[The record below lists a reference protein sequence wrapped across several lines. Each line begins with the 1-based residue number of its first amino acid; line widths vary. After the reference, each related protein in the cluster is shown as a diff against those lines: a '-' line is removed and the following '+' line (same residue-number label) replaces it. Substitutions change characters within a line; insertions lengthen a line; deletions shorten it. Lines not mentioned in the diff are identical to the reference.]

1 MRLRWQAMLMVVLGL
16 SACMVEAADPPK
28 KAARPVR
35 VMPEMPEPMLLW
47 PSGAPGA
54 VGSEDLD
61 KPALWLYPAPKEKSN
76 GTAVVICPGGGYGH
90 LAYGHE
96 GKEVADL
103 LNSYGVSAFVL
114 RYRLAPRYGQPNPM
128 LDVQRALRT
137 VRANASKWNID
148 PKRIGIMGFSAGGHL
163 ASTAATHF
171 DAGKTESSD
180 PIDQVSCRPDF
191 AILCYG
197 VIAMGTEFT
206 HKGSEKNLLGENP
219 DPKLV
224 EFYANHKHVT
234 PETPPTFLFQT
245 NADTGVVAENSV
257 LFYLALRKAKV
268 PAELHIYETGK
279 HGVGLAKDDPI
290 VGTWSDRL
298 IDWMRVHELI
308 ATKS

>member
-1 MRLRWQAMLMVVLGL
+1 MDLRWQVMLMVVLGL

-28 KAARPVR
+28 KAAPPKR

-54 VGSEDLD
+54 VGGEDLD
-61 KPALWLYPAPKEKSN
+61 KPAIWVYLAPKEKAN

-128 LDVQRALRT
+128 LDVQRALRM

-234 PETPPTFLFQT
+234 SETPPTFLFQT
-245 NADTGVVAENSV
+245 TADAAVQAENSV

-268 PAELHIYETGK
+268 PCEMHIYETGK
-279 HGVGLAKDDPI
+279 HGVGLATDDPI

-298 IDWMRVHELI
+298 IDWMRVHQLI
-308 ATKS
+308 AAKS